1 MSTERLH
8 IRHAMHAD
16 IAAMV
21 ALETA
26 PDARRYLGIVGRQ
39 FHESALANPDQ
50 EQLVA
55 ELGGKVV
62 GFAVLAGIRD
72 GGGRLELR
80 RIIMGGDHRGCGY
93 GRLLFRA
100 AVARAY
106 QCHGAKQ
113 VWLDA
118 KPDNTVALTLY
129 ASEGFVRNG
138 TVPDPVDP
146 DGLLVVLV
154 HTPSAASV
162 FTKGNESHEREA
174 GAYRAGPY

>member
-1 MSTERLH
+1 MSTDRLH
-8 IRHAMHAD
+8 IRHAKHTD

-26 PDARRYLGIVGRQ
+26 PDARRYLGIVGRE
-39 FHESALANPDQ
+39 FHEKALADPDQ

-55 ELGGKVV
+55 EVAGKVV
-62 GFAVLAGIRD
+62 GFAVLAGIRN
-72 GGGRLELR
+72 GQGRVELR
-80 RIIMGGDHRGCGY
+80 CIVIGRGHRGCGY

-106 QCHGAKQ
+106 QCHKATQ

-129 ASEGFVRNG
+129 ASEGFMRNG

-146 DGLLVVLV
+146 EGELLLLV
-154 HTPSAASV
+154 HTPSTASV
-162 FTKGNESHEREA
+162 FRKGN
-174 GAYRAGPY
+174 